1 MIAHAKRLTKSK
13 FARNVAIVASGTAG
27 AQAITMAFSPV
38 ITRLY
43 GPEAFGVLGTFMAI
57 LAVLTP
63 LAALSYPIAIVLP
76 KRDADALG
84 LAKLSLGIALAMSL
98 LAGLILALFK
108 APIVNAFN
116 LEAVESFILLLPLA
130 MLFSAAMAVMSQW
143 VIRKKLFK
151 IKAKVAVLQALWLN
165 TAKAGIGLFSPLA
178 AVLVVLATVGSA
190 LHAYLLW
197 MGSRGAGVDDRK
209 EQGEANNLA
218 LYYKDFP
225 FYQMPQQFLN
235 AVSQSLPVIMLAT
248 FYGPAV
254 AGFYA
259 LAKAVIMLPSALI
272 SNSVADVFYPKFK
285 ETVQNGGDA
294 SYVLVKTT
302 SALALIGLLPLATLF
317 LYGEPLFAFVFG
329 HDWSQSG
336 VFASWLAFW
345 IFFTFINPPSVKAVV
360 VLRRQNIALLVNTMS
375 IIMRFFALYI
385 GYSLYESPLA
395 SIILFSFVGVLHN
408 VAFIVLAYISAKL
421 RPYSSQA

>member
-1 MIAHAKRLTKSK
+1 MIAYAKQLTKNK

-27 AQAITMAFSPV
+27 AQAITIAFSPI

-43 GPEAFGVLGTFMAI
+43 GPEAFGVLGTFTAI

-84 LAKLSLGIALAMSL
+84 LVKLSLGIALAMSL
-98 LAGLILALFK
+98 LAALILTLFK
-108 APIVNAFN
+108 APIVHAFN
-116 LEAVESFILLLPLA
+116 LEAVESFIPLLPLA
-130 MLFSAAMAVMSQW
+130 MLFSVATVVMSQW
-143 VIRKKLFK
+143 IIRKKLFK

-178 AVLVVLATVGSA
+178 AVLVVLATSGNA
-190 LHAYLLW
+190 LHAFLLW
-197 MGSRGAGVDDRK
+197 MGSRGSSVDDYKK
-209 EQGEANNLA
+209 EEAKSLA

-225 FYQMPQQFLN
+225 FYQMPQQLLN

-248 FYGPAV
+248 FYGPEV

-259 LAKAVIMLPSALI
+259 LAKTVIMLPSALI
-272 SNSVADVFYPKFK
+272 STAVADVFFPKFK
-285 ETVQNGGDA
+285 KVVQHGDDA
-294 SYVLVKTT
+294 SHVLMKTT
-302 SALALIGLLPLATLF
+302 AFLALIGILPLATLY
-317 LYGEPLFAFVFG
+317 LYGELLFSFVFG
-329 HDWSQSG
+329 DGWSQSG

-345 IFFTFINPPSVKAVV
+345 IFFTFINPPSVKAVI
-360 VLRRQNIALLVNTMS
+360 VLRRQNIALLLNAVS
-375 IIMRFFALYI
+375 IIMRTFALYI
-385 GYSLYESPLA
+385 GYSSYENPLV

-408 VAFIVLAYISAKL
+408 VAFIVLAYFSAKL
-421 RPYSSQA
+421 FPCSSQA